1 MQELK
6 VEMTIIYYKRREA
19 VNDGYM
25 QSYCRS
31 GRSVKGPGGIFR
43 GLFQKNSPPAGGPL
57 SQIGL
62 AGAESA
68 QNIINAYPGKG
79 DNRALFSGKPRPV

>member
-1 MQELK
+1 M
-6 VEMTIIYYKRREA
+6 MDI
-19 VNDGYM
+19 
-25 QSYCRS
+25 C
-31 GRSVKGPGGIFR
+31 KGIAGLAGLRKALEVFFG
-43 GLFQKNSPPAGGPL
+43 GLFQKKSPPAGGPW

-62 AGAESA
+62 AGAETA